1 MSRSKAPRLLAAS
14 AAALLAATA
23 ALAMPQFGSWSGPQN
38 LEALPGSQ
46 DSDIN
51 TTFVDGCAS
60 HTADGLTIY
69 FNSDRDGSHDIYMA
83 SRASKSDGFGAPQKL
98 PAPINTAT
106 GTEACPTISRSGNS
120 LYFLSSRDDAA
131 GDIVASKRGPK
142 GWSNPVNLGPNIN
155 QAGLLDETPT
165 FYEDDQGR
173 EVMIFSRRGP
183 GEPGVIL
190 QSIEGGP
197 ASPVQFGPNSSAA
210 DNRPSVTH
218 DGLTIFF
225 DSNRGAGGPPD
236 LYYATRSSVSDP
248 FGTAVRLTS
257 LSEAGFDARPYI
269 SWDGTFLTF
278 SSGRAGNAS
287 PAPDIWFATREKATG
302 N

>member
-1 MSRSKAPRLLAAS
+1 MFHAQSSRRLAAS
-14 AAALLAATA
+14 AAALLVASAAI
-23 ALAMPQFGSWSGPQN
+23 AMPPFGNWSAPQN

-46 DSDIN
+46 DADIN
-51 TTFVDGCAS
+51 TTFTDGCAS

-69 FNSDRDGSHDIYMA
+69 FNSDRDGSHDIYIA
-83 SRASKSDGFGAPQKL
+83 SRSSRSEGFGPPQKL

-106 GTEACPTISRSGNS
+106 GTEACPTIARSGNT
-120 LYFLSSRDDAA
+120 LYFLSSRDDPA
-131 GDIVASKRGPK
+131 GDIVVSKRGPN
-142 GWSNPVNLGPNIN
+142 GWTNPVNLGPNIN
-155 QAGLLDETPT
+155 EPGLLDETPS

-173 EVMIFSRRGP
+173 QVMVFSRRGAT
-183 GEPGVIL
+183 EPGVIL
-190 QSIEGGP
+190 HSVDGGP
-197 ASPVQFGPNSSAA
+197 AFPVPGGPVSSAA

-225 DSNRGAGGPPD
+225 DSNRGAGGLPD

>member
-1 MSRSKAPRLLAAS
+1 MSHANAPRLLAAS
-14 AAALLAATA
+14 AAGLLAATA
-23 ALAMPQFGSWSGPQN
+23 ALAMPPFGAWSSPQN
-38 LEALPGSQ
+38 LEALPGTQ

-51 TTFVDGCAS
+51 TAAVDGCAS

-69 FNSDRDGSHDIYMA
+69 FNSDRDGTHDIYMA
-83 SRASKSDGFGAPQKL
+83 SRSSKADGFGPPQKL
-98 PAPINTAT
+98 PAPINTAA
-106 GTEACPTISRSGNS
+106 GTESCPTISRSGNS
-120 LYFLSSRDDAA
+120 LYFLSNRDDAA
-131 GDIVASKRGPK
+131 GDIVVSKHGPK

-155 QAGLLDETPT
+155 MAGLLDETPT
-165 FYEDDQGR
+165 FYQDDQGR
-173 EVMIFSRRGP
+173 EVMIFSRRGA

-190 QSIEGGP
+190 QSIDGGP
-197 ASPVQFGPNSSAA
+197 AFPVPGGPLSNAA

-236 LYYATRSSVSDP
+236 LYYATRSNLSED
-248 FGTAVRLTS
+248 FDTAVRLTS

-278 SSGRAGNAS
+278 SSARAGNAS
-287 PAPDIWFATREKATG
+287 PAPDIWFATREKAVG

>member
-1 MSRSKAPRLLAAS
+1 MSRTNASRRLAAS
-14 AAALLAATA
+14 ALALAASSA
-23 ALAMPQFGSWSGPQN
+23 AIAMPQFGGWSAPQN

-46 DSDIN
+46 DADIN
-51 TTFVDGCAS
+51 TVFVDGCAS

-83 SRASKSDGFGAPQKL
+83 SRASKADGFGPPQKL
-98 PAPINTAT
+98 PAPVNTAT
-106 GTEACPTISRSGNS
+106 GTEACPTISRSGNM
-120 LYFLSSRDDAA
+120 LYFLSTRDDPAA
-131 GDIVASKRGPK
+131 DIVVSKLGPK
-142 GWSNPVNLGPNIN
+142 GWSDPVNLGPNIN
-155 QAGLLDETPT
+155 APGLFDETPT
-165 FYEDDQGR
+165 FYEDSEGR
-173 EVMIFSRRGP
+173 QVTVFSRRGST
-183 GEPGVIL
+183 EPGVIL
-190 QSIEGGP
+190 QSIDGGP
-197 ASPVQFGPNSSAA
+197 AFPVPGGPVSSAA

-236 LYYATRSSVSDP
+236 LYYATRSSLSED

>member
-1 MSRSKAPRLLAAS
+1 MSRSNAPRNLAAS
-14 AAALLAATA
+14 AATLLAATA
-23 ALAMPQFGSWSGPQN
+23 ALAMPPFGSWSAPQN

-46 DSDIN
+46 DADIN

-69 FNSDRDGSHDIYMA
+69 FNSDRDGSHEIYTA
-83 SRASKSDGFGAPQKL
+83 SRSSSSDGFGSPQKL

-106 GTEACPTISRSGNS
+106 GTEVCPTISRSGKS
-120 LYFLSSRDDAA
+120 LYFLSSRDDSA
-131 GDIVASKRGPK
+131 GDIVVSKRGPK

-155 QAGLLDETPT
+155 QAGLLDEAPS

-173 EVMIFSRRGP
+173 EVMVFSRRGT

-190 QSIEGGP
+190 QSIDGAPAFPVPGGT
-197 ASPVQFGPNSSAA
+197 VSSAA

-236 LYYATRSSVSDP
+236 LYYATRSSLSDP

-278 SSGRAGNAS
+278 SSGRTGNAS
-287 PAPDIWFATREKATG
+287 PAPDIWFTTREKATG